1 MILDDLGTEMA
12 TPAAASALYTLIN
25 TRLTR
30 SLHTVISTNCSLFP
44 ADLFPPVRRVP
55 RAPLLRERHPPD
67 EEKPMSIDLV
77 LHEPEQPGNTGAIGR
92 TCLCAGS
99 GLHLIRPLG
108 FSTDEK
114 SVRRAGLDYWPRLR
128 VREYDGLD
136 AFYRAHPN
144 ARIWYLSTKAEK
156 TIAEGDYRD
165 GDFLMLGKESAGLP
179 EELLVRHPDFCVRII
194 RTSVSAFRWQRA
206 SAR

>member
-1 MILDDLGTEMA
+1 
-12 TPAAASALYTLIN
+12 
-25 TRLTR
+25 
-30 SLHTVISTNCSLFP
+30 
-44 ADLFPPVRRVP
+44 
-55 RAPLLRERHPPD
+55 
-67 EEKPMSIDLV
+67 MSIDLV

-179 EELLVRHPDFCVRII
+179 EELLVRHPDFCVRI
-194 RTSVSAFRWQRA
+194 RA